1 MLDKVF
7 SLRSTLS
14 DIEESSLF
22 YISRYL
28 SFKEGLALK
37 DAVDDL
43 NFLKNS
49 EFLLLQSRGK
59 LSYPPAEFFDLC
71 CILFCYYKNV
81 NESIINESIIYLLVL
96 TKFMKVVNWNTSQ
109 TVKGV
114 KTVLRLLF
122 KSIF

>member
-14 DIEESSLF
+14 DTEESSLF
-22 YISRYL
+22 YISRYV

-37 DAVDDL
+37 GAVDNL
-43 NFLKNS
+43 NFFENS
-49 EFLLLQSRGK
+49 EFLLLLSRGK
-59 LSYPPAEFFDLC
+59 LSYPPAEFFHLC

-81 NESIINESIIYLLVL
+81 NESIIKESIIYLLVL

-109 TVKGV
+109 TVKAV
-114 KTVLRLLF
+114 KTVLKLLF

>member
-81 NESIINESIIYLLVL
+81 NESIIYLLVL
-96 TKFMKVVNWNTSQ
+96 TKFMKVVNCNTSQ
-109 TVKGV
+109 TVKTV

>member
-1 MLDKVF
+1 M
-7 SLRSTLS
+7 S

-109 TVKGV
+109 TVKRV
-114 KTVLRLLF
+114 KTVLKLLF